1 MCGIIGLFNNSLNA
15 KNGLEVLKN
24 RGSDDSDSVK
34 VENGE
39 LGHCLHAVVGHV
51 RQPLKEKGVLTAN
64 CEIYNWEELNK
75 KYGLK
80 TDNDAEALL
89 KLLDKF
95 GIKKTLAP
103 PFKRIMINFFVFDFC

>member
-24 RGSDDSDSVK
+24 RGSNDSDSVK

-51 RQPLKEKGVLTAN
+51 RQPLKETGVLTAN
-64 CEIYNWEELNK
+64 KLPIGESRRLTHQAPQYALHS
-75 KYGLK
+75 LK
-80 TDNDAEALL
+80 EHITYA
-89 KLLDKF
+89 
-95 GIKKTLAP
+95 
-103 PFKRIMINFFVFDFC
+103 